1 MRSIATLFLAALL
14 VSGSAW
20 AADPV
25 VDTGTVDQKRPKKED
40 TAAPKKDDGLT
51 KVDVR
56 TTVKGAAAKGEKRTV
71 YVLIN
76 PLGKKGDAP
85 TYWWV
90 QNEVTLTVGKFTC
103 DAQFG
108 EEDAGGGEY
117 FAVVAVA
124 TERKW
129 SVGDRLDDL
138 PEDAAFSK
146 VTIVKRK

>member
-1 MRSIATLFLAALL
+1 MRFALPLFALVLVAGFTL
-14 VSGSAW
+14 

-25 VDTGTVDQKRPKKED
+25 VDVGAVDQKRPKKEAVA
-40 TAAPKKDDGLT
+40 TPKKDDGLT
-51 KVDVR
+51 TVDVR
-56 TTVKGAAAKGEKRTV
+56 TAVKGMAAKGEKRTV

-90 QNEVTLTVGKFTC
+90 QNEVTLADGKFTC

-108 EEDAGGGEY
+108 EEDAGSGEY

-138 PEDAAFSK
+138 PDDAAFSK
-146 VTIVKRK
+146 VTVVKRK

>member
-1 MRSIATLFLAALL
+1 MRFTLPLFAVALVAGFTLAADL
-14 VSGSAW
+14 
-20 AADPV
+20 V
-25 VDTGTVDQKRPKKED
+25 VDTGTVDQKRPKKEAV
-40 TAAPKKDDGLT
+40 AAPKKDDGLT

-56 TTVKGAAAKGEKRTV
+56 TAVKGTTTKGEKRTV

-76 PLGKKGDAP
+76 PLGTKGDAP

-90 QNEVTLTVGKFTC
+90 QNEVTLTDGKFTC

-108 EEDAGGGEY
+108 EEDAGSGEY
-117 FAVVAVA
+117 FAIVAVA

-129 SVGDRLDDL
+129 SVGDKLDDL

-146 VTIVKRK
+146 VTVVKRK

>member
-1 MRSIATLFLAALL
+1 MRTTATLFLAALL
-14 VSGSAW
+14 CSGSAW

-25 VDTGTVDQKRPKKED
+25 VDVGTVDQKRPKKEAV
-40 TAAPKKDDGLT
+40 AAPNKDDGLT

-56 TTVKGAAAKGEKRTV
+56 SAVKGVAAKGEKRTV

-76 PLGKKGDAP
+76 PLGKKGDAS

-90 QNEVTLTVGKFTC
+90 QNEVTLADGKFTC

-108 EEDAGGGEY
+108 EEDAGSGEY

-138 PEDAAFSK
+138 PDDAGFSK
-146 VTIVKRK
+146 VTVVKRK